1 MGVTRPLRHG
11 RVPEDEALVENWYQQ
26 HGAAIL
32 AFATGLTGDRATA
45 EDVLQ
50 ETLVR
55 AWRHAGSLSES
66 IGSVRGW
73 LFTVARN
80 IVTDH
85 LRARSVRPREVAQ
98 SPEPVPA
105 ERDHAQ
111 WVVDSIVASQ
121 ALEKLSREHRDVL
134 EEIYFRGRSVSEAA
148 ASLGIPPG
156 TVKSRAHYALKAMRD
171 NLCRLDRVQA
181 SSRS

>member
-1 MGVTRPLRHG
+1 MGVARPRRHG
-11 RVPEDEALVENWYQQ
+11 RVPEDEVLVRTWYQQ
-26 HGAAIL
+26 HGAALL
-32 AFATGLTGDRATA
+32 AFATGLTGDRAIA

-55 AWRHAGSLSES
+55 AWRHAGSLSDVH
-66 IGSVRGW
+66 GSVRSW

-85 LRARSVRPREVAQ
+85 LRAKSVRPREVAQ
-98 SPEPVPA
+98 LQELAPT

-111 WVVDSIVASQ
+111 QVVDSIVALQ
-121 ALEKLSREHRDVL
+121 ALEKLSREHRIVL
-134 EEIYFRGRSVSEAA
+134 EELYFRGQSVTEAA
-148 ASLGIPPG
+148 VSLGIPPG

-171 NLCRLDRVQA
+171 NLSQPAGMRR
-181 SSRS
+181 

>member
-1 MGVTRPLRHG
+1 MGVARPRRHG
-11 RVPEDEALVENWYQQ
+11 RVPEDEALVRNWYQQ
-26 HGAAIL
+26 HGAAIM
-32 AFATGLTGDRATA
+32 AFATGLTGDRAIA

-55 AWRHAGSLSES
+55 AWRHAGSLSDS
-66 IGSVRGW
+66 SGSVRGW

-85 LRARSVRPREVAQ
+85 LRAKSVRPREVAQ
-98 SPEPVPA
+98 LQGQTPT

-111 WVVDSIVASQ
+111 RVVDSIVALQ
-121 ALEKLSREHRDVL
+121 ALEKLSREHRIVL
-134 EEIYFRGRSVSEAA
+134 EELYFRGQSVTEAA

-171 NLCRLDRVQA
+171 NLSHPAGLRR
-181 SSRS
+181 

>member
-1 MGVTRPLRHG
+1 MGVARPRRHG
-11 RVPEDEALVENWYQQ
+11 RVPEDEARVRAWYQQ

-32 AFATGLTGDRATA
+32 AFATGLTGDRAIA

-66 IGSVRGW
+66 IGSVRSW

-85 LRARSVRPREVAQ
+85 FRAKSVRPREVAQ
-98 SPEPVPA
+98 LQETAPA

-111 WVVDSIVASQ
+111 RVVDSIVALQ
-121 ALEKLSREHRDVL
+121 ALEMLSREHRLVL
-134 EEIYFRGRSVSEAA
+134 EQLYFRGQSVSEAA

-171 NLCRLDRVQA
+171 NLSQPAGWRR
-181 SSRS
+181 

>member
-1 MGVTRPLRHG
+1 MEL
-11 RVPEDEALVENWYQQ
+11 WYQQ

-32 AFATGLTGDRATA
+32 AFAAGLTGDRATA

-55 AWRHAGSLSES
+55 AWRHAGSLSDS

-80 IVTDH
+80 IATDH
-85 LRARSVRPREVAQ
+85 FRARMVRPHEVA
-98 SPEPVPA
+98 PA
-105 ERDHAQ
+105 REAPPSTNDVAQ
-111 WVVDSIVASQ
+111 EVVDSIVALQ
-121 ALEKLSREHRDVL
+121 ALERLSKEHRVVL
-134 EEIYFRGRSVSEAA
+134 EELYFRGRSVTETADV
-148 ASLGIPPG
+148 LGIPPG

-171 NLCRLDRVQA
+171 NLVEVGR
-181 SSRS
+181 

>member
-1 MGVTRPLRHG
+1 MGVARPRRHG
-11 RVPEDEALVENWYQQ
+11 RVPEDEALVRTLYQQ

-32 AFATGLTGDRATA
+32 AFATGLTGDRAIA

-55 AWRHAGSLSES
+55 AWRHAASLSDS

-80 IVTDH
+80 IVTDQ
-85 LRARSVRPREVAQ
+85 LRAKSVRPKEVAQ
-98 SPEPVPA
+98 SQELTPSEH
-105 ERDHAQ
+105 DHAQ
-111 WVVDSIVASQ
+111 QVVDSIVALQ
-121 ALEKLSREHRDVL
+121 ALEKLSPEHRVVL
-134 EEIYFRGRSVSEAA
+134 EELYFRGRSVTEAA
-148 ASLGIPPG
+148 VSLGIPPG

-171 NLCRLDRVQA
+171 NLSQPADLRR
-181 SSRS
+181 